1 MKKTTSSTRTR
12 GPSRPTPPARPPR
25 RSRAAAAVADAVAR
39 AATVDA
45 VEPAADPAPAAAAP
59 TVSIHADTA
68 KPAAERMRKP
78 AAPRRVRQACRLSED
93 EYARLGALKKRAGAL
108 ARPMKRGELLRAGLH
123 VLLRMPDDELFRAL
137 DALPAAPAD

>member
-1 MKKTTSSTRTR
+1 MKKTTTSTRTR
-12 GPSRPTPPARPPR
+12 GTARPTPAARPPS

-39 AATVDA
+39 AASVDA
-45 VEPAADPAPAAAAP
+45 VEPAADPAPAPAL
-59 TVSIHADTA
+59 SIPADNAT
-68 KPAAERMRKP
+68 PAAERTRKP
-78 AAPRRVRQACRLSED
+78 ATPRRVRQACRLSGD
-93 EYARLGALKKRAGAL
+93 EYARLGALKKRAASL

>member
-1 MKKTTSSTRTR
+1 MKKTTTSTRSR
-12 GPSRPTPPARPPR
+12 APARPTPSARPPR
-25 RSRAAAAVADAVAR
+25 RSRAATAVADAVAR

-45 VEPAADPAPAAAAP
+45 VEPVADPAPAPAM
-59 TVSIHADTA
+59 SIEADTEKSA
-68 KPAAERMRKP
+68 GERARKP
-78 AAPRRVRQACRLSED
+78 AVPRRVRQACRLSED
-93 EYARLGALKKRAGAL
+93 EYARLGALKKRAGSL